1 MLRPSQGLRSQG
13 ASPDTVTPGLKGL
26 PGTSSALRCAPQ
38 KRRSWPGGRT
48 SPPPAL
54 QPAVRH
60 RRHPREV
67 SVPRCPGQ
75 SQPMAMLLPRD
86 GGSRGKP
93 GPRTAFFFFCVPE
106 EHSSPAPCTSPA
118 KAPGCPLLRQPI
130 LSPPPPPPRAM
141 RHVESPSWSHSPG
154 KKPRR
159 VGNGP
164 LCNGAGGESRCS
176 QNPVWGRAGA
186 LPFPSRALRETRA
199 AKTCFSQAEK
209 VRFFCPPATEPT
221 RLRPAPKP
229 TKSSQCCSAENACG
243 RWGKRASRLAIDI
256 PISTALAISSYRYMY
271 H

>member
-1 MLRPSQGLRSQG
+1 MAGRPHLPSACSATRSPSPPASPGGERAPTPRPKPTHGDAFAKGWGVPWKAG
-13 ASPDTVTPGLKGL
+13 ASH
-26 PGTSSALRCAPQ
+26 S
-38 KRRSWPGGRT
+38 
-48 SPPPAL
+48 
-54 QPAVRH
+54 
-60 RRHPREV
+60 
-67 SVPRCPGQ
+67 
-75 SQPMAMLLPRD
+75 
-86 GGSRGKP
+86 
-93 GPRTAFFFFCVPE
+93 FFFFCVPE

-154 KKPRR
+154 KNPRR